1 MSTYAKVGGEAKAW
15 PVTPAGTHVARVYK
29 FMNLG
34 TRFQEYQGV
43 MKDYPDTLI
52 NISFE
57 LPNELNEYEV
67 EVDGVKEKVS
77 KPFSISREFTLSM
90 GSKSNLRPII
100 NGIIGTQLTDDEA
113 KSFDL
118 ESIVGMACLV
128 TIQHKKS
135 ADGQKTYANLVS
147 TAPLMKGMTA
157 PDAFNAPVIQ
167 NVNDMTVE
175 EIDALPDWLGTKMKD
190 SDEFKRKIGTIITPN
205 TGKPVAEKK
214 YPEEEI
220 NPEDIP
226 F

>member
-1 MSTYAKVGGEAKAW
+1 MPTYSPTHSKKEW
-15 PVTPAGTHVARVYK
+15 PIVPAGTHVARFYK

-34 TRFQEYQGV
+34 TRYQEYMGV

-57 LPNELNEYEV
+57 LPLELNEYEV
-67 EVDGVKEKVS
+67 ETDGVKEKVS

-90 GSKSNLRPII
+90 GSKSNLRPIVE
-100 NGIIGTQLTDDEA
+100 GILGVQLTDEEA
-113 KSFDL
+113 SAFDL

-128 TIQHKKS
+128 TVTHRKS
-135 ADGQKTYANLVS
+135 ADGQKTYANL
-147 TAPLMKGMTA
+147 TATSPLMKGMVA
-157 PDAFNAPVIQ
+157 PDAINPPVIQ
-167 NVNDMTVE
+167 NVNYMTVE

-190 SDEFKRKIGTIITPN
+190 SDEFKRKIGTAITAN
-205 TGKPVAEKK
+205 TGAPVNTEK